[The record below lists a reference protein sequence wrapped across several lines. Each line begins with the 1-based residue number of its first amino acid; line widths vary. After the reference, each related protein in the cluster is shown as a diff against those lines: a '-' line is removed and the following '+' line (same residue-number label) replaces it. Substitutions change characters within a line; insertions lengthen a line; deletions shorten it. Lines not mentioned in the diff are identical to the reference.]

1 MLVGLLK
8 HTHNLNRHLY
18 TYICAVYTFVF
29 TKETRLDYLH
39 TECQCSCAQQCVE
52 ETSVSQFSV
61 KRNVVMNALTVIS
74 CLQYFCVQLLAWQ
87 RRYLSS
93 LLLLLYCYILLFL
106 QIDDKRKSYI
116 HTHTHNTCC
125 VHTQCLII
133 SSFYNKRKE

>member
-18 TYICAVYTFVF
+18 IYRIVYNIYVYTLYIF
-29 TKETRLDYLH
+29 TQKETRLDYLH
-39 TECQCSCAQQCVE
+39 TVTVVCHVVCMNVVE

-61 KRNVVMNALTVIS
+61 KRNVVMNALTVKS

-93 LLLLLYCYILLFL
+93 LLLLYCYILLFL
-106 QIDDKRKSYI
+106 QIDDKRKLYI
-116 HTHTHNTCC
+116 SIHVDTYTVFNY
-125 VHTQCLII
+125 LL
-133 SSFYNKRKE
+133 FL